1 MKTRT
6 LVGNVED
13 TAAAQVNR
21 FVAAAK
27 KQYEWLTGSSKATV
41 VEQKRYVR
49 HAEKTVASAERTISA
64 LKKKIAQAKKSLGLR
79 VAPARRSRRK
89 KSPRKNRRYTH

>member
-1 MKTRT
+1 MKSRS
-6 LVGNVED
+6 LVGSIED

-27 KQYEWLTGSSKATV
+27 KQYEWLTGSSDATV

-49 HAEKTVASAERTISA
+49 DAEKTVASAERTISA

-79 VAPARRSRRK
+79 VTPARSRRK
-89 KSPRKNRRYTH
+89 KSVRKKRR

>member
-1 MKTRT
+1 MKSRSF
-6 LVGNVED
+6 VGSIEG

-27 KQYEWLTGSSKATV
+27 KQYEWLTGSSNATV

-49 HAEKTVASAERTISA
+49 DAEKTVASAERTISA

-79 VAPARRSRRK
+79 VTAARRSRGNNFVRK
-89 KSPRKNRRYTH
+89 KRR